1 MDIAYIIKE
10 EIGVESNMENNNW
23 QEEQSKINAM
33 RKANQTL
40 REVMN
45 TIKNSKESIETI
57 WMDIK
62 NYDVDKLKD
71 SWTDKS
77 ESETYRTKLLETEFY
92 VNSIL
97 TRLEGFYSVLKS
109 ISNGL
114 EDYIGRSS
122 EYIAYLKD
130 RVADMEVSK

>member
-1 MDIAYIIKE
+1 ME
-10 EIGVESNMENNNW
+10 ELSNW
-23 QEEQSKINAM
+23 QDEQARLNAM
-33 RKANQTL
+33 RKAYQTVKD
-40 REVMN
+40 VMN
-45 TIKNSKESIETI
+45 TIKASRENIETI

-77 ESETYRTKLLETEFY
+77 ESETYRTKLLETEAY

-97 TRLEGFYSVLKS
+97 NKLDIFYNALKS
-109 ISNGL
+109 SRNSL
-114 EDYIGRSS
+114 EDTIGRSS
-122 EYIAYLKD
+122 EYLAYIRD

>member
-45 TIKNSKESIETI
+45 TVKNSKESIETI

-77 ESETYRTKLLETEFY
+77 ESETYRTKLLETEAY

-97 TRLEGFYSVLKS
+97 NKLDIFYNALKS
-109 ISNGL
+109 SRNSL
-114 EDYIGRSS
+114 EDTIGRSS
-122 EYIAYLKD
+122 EYLAYIRD